1 MSVIILEALQNAN
14 HNLSL
19 PILPRLSFEIGKS
32 QLKNA
37 VKLLEKGYSL
47 TDEVEPLLDHYG
59 KVENV
64 PNKEVDNAKP

>member
-1 MSVIILEALQNAN
+1 MSVTILEALQNAN

-37 VKLLEKGYSL
+37 VVLLEKGYSIN
-47 TDEVEPLLDHYG
+47 DEIEPLLERYG

-64 PNKEVDNAKP
+64 PDKEIK